1 MIERLVWNFEYST
14 DKLLSVST
22 LKEESADESSDLKWE
37 ARFFWPQNEIITLCA
52 TDDSLL
58 DLTQY
63 KQKHREDTYYLVP
76 NTNYNIKHR
85 RNELLYKPIINQ
97 TDFATSFAPKINLSG
112 ASKNNPALEKIRK
125 QTENAAIVQVIK
137 EAFIYKFNTI
147 PATKLELARL
157 KVANT
162 VYFSACIEGKS
173 ASLVQQISKHLLG
186 GHFSCDY
193 VTFLKTIVK
202 S

>member
-14 DKLLSVST
+14 DKSLPLST
-22 LKEESADESSDLKWE
+22 LKKEEEASEHKWE
-37 ARFFWPQNEIITLCA
+37 ARFFWQQFEIITLCA
-52 TDDSLL
+52 TDDGLL
-58 DLTQY
+58 NLTQY

-76 NTNYNIKHR
+76 DTNYNIKHR

-97 TDFATSFAPKINLSG
+97 TDYATSFAPKINLG
-112 ASKNNPALEKIRK
+112 EASKNNPALEKIRK
-125 QTENAAIVQVIK
+125 QTEKAAIVHVIK
-137 EAFIYKFNTI
+137 DAFIYKFNTI

-157 KVANT
+157 EVANA

-173 ASLVQQISKHLLG
+173 ASLVQQISKHLLD